1 MEKYRIVGGY
11 KMYNGQQMPI
21 QQEPPSSNKKW
32 IAIAIVIVVLVVV
45 VLYAVDYFLAVS
57 MVNSLS
63 NGPGSTPNIVSFG
76 MVSTPSKVGDTL
88 QESVIVSTA
97 SNGISLSDLGLKV
110 VNSTSNA
117 NIPWSVYFIFTT
129 QSGQNYTFSSG
140 KWVSAPSSVLVSAGD
155 QIEIISTVPAGV
167 SNYSGYELEA
177 YSLVSSMYIGGS
189 ISLQ

>member
-21 QQEPPSSNKKW
+21 QQEPPSSKKKW
-32 IAIAIVIVVLVVV
+32 IAIAIVIVVLVVA
-45 VLYAVDYFLAVS
+45 VLYAVNYFLAVS
-57 MVNSLS
+57 MVNSL

-76 MVSTPSKVGDTL
+76 MVSKPSKVGDTL

-97 SNGISLSDLGLKV
+97 SLGISLSDLGLKV

-140 KWVSAPSSVLVSAGD
+140 KWSSAPSSVLVGAGD

-177 YSLVSSMYIGGS
+177 YSLVSSMSIGGS
-189 ISLQ
+189 IPLQ